1 MIAGFIRSYNL
12 KLTFW
17 IPLTLLFAPGLG
29 STIAK
34 AQVVEPIFPLPSST
48 NEISDRPIELKLTEQ
63 PQIKLDTI
71 QVRLN
76 NTLLEGNLSIDTSEL
91 SLGFQATPPTYN
103 LGDNTLT
110 VQFETQSGVQS
121 QFSWPFTVS
130 TVTTLE
136 DTAESEDDM
145 AEPEATNIPLAPEFT
160 TQAIKENT
168 LVLAGQTQ
176 PGATVNLNV
185 TATRP
190 VASLFDI
197 GPFVLTTGE
206 AEQREMSSSATA
218 DDDGVFKLEFDV
230 TGDPEQT
237 EYQIEAIA
245 TQGDVQE
252 TTSITLQ
259 R

>member
-1 MIAGFIRSYNL
+1 MKTGFFRPHSL
-12 KLTFW
+12 AFW
-17 IPLTLLFAPGLG
+17 TTLTLLLASGLG
-29 STIAK
+29 ANIAQ
-34 AQVVEPIFPLPSST
+34 AQIVEPIFPLPNST
-48 NEISDRPIELKLTEQ
+48 NEVSDQPIELKLTEQ
-63 PQIKLDTI
+63 PQIKLDSI

-91 SLGFQATPPTYN
+91 SLGFQAIPPNYN
-103 LGDNTLT
+103 VGENILT

-130 TVTTLE
+130 TGTPSE
-136 DTAESEDDM
+136 DTAE
-145 AEPEATNIPLAPEFT
+145 PEVTSVLLAPEFT

-190 VASLFDI
+190 VASLLDI

-245 TQGDVQE
+245 TQGDIQE
-252 TTSITLQ
+252 ITTITLQ